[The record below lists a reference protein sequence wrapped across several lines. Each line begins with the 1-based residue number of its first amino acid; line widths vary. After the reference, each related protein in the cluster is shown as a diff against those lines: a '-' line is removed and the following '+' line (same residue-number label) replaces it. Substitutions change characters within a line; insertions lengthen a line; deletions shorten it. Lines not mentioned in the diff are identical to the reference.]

1 MFSELALEDQNLEG
15 LNLMLAWRDFLA
27 CGAGV
32 EPKEV
37 NILNYVELFGSSQT
51 DISDA

>member
-1 MFSELALEDQNLEG
+1 
-15 LNLMLAWRDFLA
+15 MLAWRDFLA
-27 CGAGV
+27 GGAGV

>member
-1 MFSELALEDQNLEG
+1 LEDQNLEG

-27 CGAGV
+27 GGAGI

-37 NILNYVELFGSSQT
+37 NILSYVELWASRQVNT
-51 DISDA
+51 DRVG